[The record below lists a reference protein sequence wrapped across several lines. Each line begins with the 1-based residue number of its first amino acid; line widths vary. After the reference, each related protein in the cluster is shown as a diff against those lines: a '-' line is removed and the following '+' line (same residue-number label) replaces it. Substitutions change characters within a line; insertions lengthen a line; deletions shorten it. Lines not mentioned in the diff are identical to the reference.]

1 MVNINKILIT
11 HINLSDNGYLP
22 SLDLFDYYIFYESDE
37 FIGLTLTSLDILNE
51 LQNSGPHK
59 TYDLKSF
66 SKSNVPNRIKTLL
79 LDYIGFNFSADG
91 ILDLILEPDI
101 DEDRKFYL
109 KSVLYYKASQEGKEL
124 QTYNLKV
131 KHFDD
136 LVYYFAEDF
145 VEYKI
150 LNNNDDF
157 SESEITLKTY
167 LKKSELKDKFKN
179 YLI

>member
-37 FIGLTLTSLDILNE
+37 FIGLSLTSLDILNE
-51 LQNSGPHK
+51 LQDSGPHK

-66 SKSNVPNRIKTLL
+66 SKSNVPTSIKSLL
-79 LDYIGFNFSADG
+79 LDYIGFNFSIDD

-136 LVYYFAEDF
+136 LAHYCAEDF
-145 VEYKI
+145 VNYKVI
-150 LNNNDDF
+150 SNNEDF
-157 SESEITLKTY
+157 SESEIILETY
-167 LKKSELKDKFKN
+167 LTEDELKNKFKE
-179 YLI
+179 YL

>member
-37 FIGLTLTSLDILNE
+37 FIGLNLTSLEFLNE

-59 TYDLKSF
+59 TYDLKTF
-66 SKSNVPNRIKTLL
+66 PQSNVPTRVKSLL
-79 LDYIGFNFSADG
+79 LDYIGFNFSVDD

-109 KSVLYYKASQEGKEL
+109 KSVLYYKTSQEGKEL

-136 LVYYFAEDF
+136 LIHCCAEDF
-145 VEYKI
+145 VNYKVI
-150 LNNNDDF
+150 SNNEDF
-157 SESEITLKTY
+157 SESEIILETY
-167 LKKSELKDKFKN
+167 LREDELKNKFKE
-179 YLI
+179 YL